1 MRRREML
8 ALTAGGLAHAAWA
21 AKHYSVTGIVLR
33 VDKEHR
39 SFSASIAA
47 IPGYMD
53 EMSMPFS
60 VRDAKEL
67 ETLQP
72 GAYIEFIL
80 VVDKDDS
87 WVEAIKPRRFV
98 SMDREALIA
107 RRLQLLE
114 PSGDRAKAPPI
125 GRPAPDFT
133 LTDQTGQP
141 VSLRQFAGKVVAL
154 TFIYTSCP
162 LPNYCPRLSR
172 NFVTL
177 NSRFATRMGRD
188 LALLSVTF
196 DPVHDTPPVLAKY
209 AATLKA
215 SSNSWRFL
223 TGTLP
228 EVQAVCRRF
237 GLNFWQEEGLLT
249 HSLHTFVVD
258 RVSKLA
264 ADFEGNEFTAAQ
276 LGDFVLSLMDR

>member
-1 MRRREML
+1 MTRREML
-8 ALTAGGLAHAAWA
+8 MLPAGALAHTAWA
-21 AKHYSVTGIVLR
+21 AKRYSVTGIVLR
-33 VDKEHR
+33 VDKAHR
-39 SFSASIAA
+39 SFSASIAG

-53 EMSMPFS
+53 AMSMPFV
-60 VRDAKEL
+60 VRDAREL

-72 GAYIEFIL
+72 GAYVEFTL

-87 WVEAIKPRRFV
+87 WVEAIKPHRFV
-98 SMDREALIA
+98 SMDREAFLA

-114 PSGDRAKAPPI
+114 PAGDQAKAPEI
-125 GRPAPDFT
+125 GQPAPDFT
-133 LTDQTGQP
+133 LTDQTGHP

-162 LPNYCPRLSR
+162 LPNYCSRLSR
-172 NFVTL
+172 NFESL
-177 NSRFATRMGRD
+177 NNRFANRMGRD

-196 DPVHDTPPVLAKY
+196 DPDHDTSPVLAAY
-209 AATLKA
+209 AATLRADPK
-215 SSNSWRFL
+215 SWHFL
-223 TGTLP
+223 TGSLP
-228 EVQAVCRRF
+228 DVQAVCRRF

>member
-1 MRRREML
+1 MRRREILM
-8 ALTAGGLAHAAWA
+8 LTAGVLARPATAV
-21 AKHYSVTGIVLR
+21 KRYPVTGVVLR

-39 SFSASIAA
+39 SFAASIAA

-53 EMSMPFS
+53 AMSMPFA
-60 VRDAKEL
+60 VRNPKEL
-67 ETLQP
+67 EALQP
-72 GAYIEFIL
+72 GAYVEFTL
-80 VVDKDDS
+80 VVENDVS
-87 WVEAIKPRRFV
+87 WVEAIKARRFV
-98 SMDREALIA
+98 SMDREALLA

-114 PSGDRAKAPPI
+114 PADGSANAPEI

-133 LTDQTGQP
+133 LADQTGQP

-162 LPNYCPRLSR
+162 LPNYCLRLSR

-177 NSRFATRMGRD
+177 NNRFANRMGRD
-188 LALLSVTF
+188 LVLLSVTF
-196 DPVHDTPPVLAKY
+196 DPVHDTPPVLAAY

-215 SSNSWRFL
+215 NSKSWHFL
-223 TGTLP
+223 TGALP
-228 EVQAVCRRF
+228 DVQAVCRRF

-249 HSLHTFVVD
+249 HSLHTFVID
-258 RVSKLA
+258 RVSTVA